1 MQEKYL
7 KYYNELKASIQRV
20 LDDIYDMLDAT
31 EQAGISDSRTET
43 LKKVADKYEELLKRF
58 RNKEEM
64 TDFEQAEIL
73 IIVNQVITS
82 MESQRTKLT
91 KAINGMKDIKL
102 KLWKVYK
109 FTLKNLIF
117 LWIYGII
124 YIVVKESHR
133 KIKKLFKKN
142 FGGKQND
149 RQ

>member
-43 LKKVADKYEELLKRF
+43 LKKVVDKYEKLLKRF

-73 IIVNQVITS
+73 IIINQVITS

-102 KLWKVYK
+102 KL
-109 FTLKNLIF
+109 
-117 LWIYGII
+117 
-124 YIVVKESHR
+124 
-133 KIKKLFKKN
+133 
-142 FGGKQND
+142 
-149 RQ
+149 

>member
-73 IIVNQVITS
+73 IIINQVITS
-82 MESQRTKLT
+82 MESQRIKLT

-102 KLWKVYK
+102 KL
-109 FTLKNLIF
+109 
-117 LWIYGII
+117 
-124 YIVVKESHR
+124 
-133 KIKKLFKKN
+133 
-142 FGGKQND
+142 
-149 RQ
+149 

>member
-7 KYYNELKASIQRV
+7 KHYDELKASIQRV

-43 LKKVADKYEELLKRF
+43 LEKVAAQYEELLERF
-58 RNKEEM
+58 RAKEEM

-73 IIVNQVITS
+73 IIINQVITS

-102 KLWKVYK
+102 KL
-109 FTLKNLIF
+109 
-117 LWIYGII
+117 
-124 YIVVKESHR
+124 
-133 KIKKLFKKN
+133 
-142 FGGKQND
+142 
-149 RQ
+149 

>member
-73 IIVNQVITS
+73 IIINQVITS

-91 KAINGMKDIKL
+91 KAINGIKDIKL

-109 FTLKNLIF
+109 FILKNLIF

-124 YIVVKESHR
+124 YIVVKESHG
-133 KIKKLFKKN
+133 KIKKLF
-142 FGGKQND
+142 
-149 RQ
+149 

>member
-73 IIVNQVITS
+73 IIINQVITS

-109 FTLKNLIF
+109 FILKNLIF

-133 KIKKLFKKN
+133 KIKKLF
-142 FGGKQND
+142 
-149 RQ
+149 

>member
-43 LKKVADKYEELLKRF
+43 HKKVADKYEELLKRF

-73 IIVNQVITS
+73 IIINQVITS

-109 FTLKNLIF
+109 FILKNLIF

-124 YIVVKESHR
+124 YIVVKESHG
-133 KIKKLFKKN
+133 KIKKLF
-142 FGGKQND
+142 
-149 RQ
+149 

>member
-31 EQAGISDSRTET
+31 EQAGISDSRTEM

-73 IIVNQVITS
+73 IIINQVITS

-102 KLWKVYK
+102 KL
-109 FTLKNLIF
+109 
-117 LWIYGII
+117 
-124 YIVVKESHR
+124 
-133 KIKKLFKKN
+133 
-142 FGGKQND
+142 
-149 RQ
+149 